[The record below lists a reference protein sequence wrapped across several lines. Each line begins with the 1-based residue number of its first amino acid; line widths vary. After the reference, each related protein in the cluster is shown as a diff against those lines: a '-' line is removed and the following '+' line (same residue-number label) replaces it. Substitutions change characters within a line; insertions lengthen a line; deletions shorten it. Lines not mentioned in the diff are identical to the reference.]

1 VSKSQIE
8 TDLRGPQAFDLA
20 RRTLEQMQAA
30 GVWPTPLNFEL
41 WLHYLGDPA
50 GSLGQEIG
58 RLVAERQPF
67 SEQTA
72 EDLAARYLS
81 RSRISD
87 EIRDAG
93 AVLNRELSTVSQA
106 IADAQSSQ
114 RAYGETLA
122 AASGQIETA
131 EAGGSLASVVRSLSA
146 ATEKVRDENAALERR
161 LEDSVQ
167 EVSRLREHLEQV
179 RRDAMTDALTN
190 LANRKAFD
198 EALERACVEAGQ
210 SGAPLT
216 LAVLD
221 IDHFKRF
228 NDTWGHQTG
237 DQVIRYVASVLGR
250 MGAAPRLAAR
260 YGGEEFALI
269 FPGEAPDAVCAAL
282 NEVREEIASRQLR
295 RRSTNHELGTITVSA
310 GLAHW
315 RTDESPTALIERA
328 DQALYASKKRGRN
341 CVTDAR
347 LLDDQQAA

>member
-8 TDLRGPQAFDLA
+8 TDLRGPQAFELA
-20 RRTLEQMQAA
+20 RRALEQMQAA
-30 GVWPTPLNFEL
+30 GIWPTPLNFEL
-41 WLHYLGDPA
+41 WLHYVGDPK
-50 GSLGQEIG
+50 GTLGQEIG
-58 RLVAERQPF
+58 RLLT
-67 SEQTA
+67 SEQAFTEQAA
-72 EDLAARYLS
+72 EELAARYLS
-81 RSRISD
+81 RTRLSD

-106 IADAQSSQ
+106 IAEAQSSQ
-114 RAYGETLA
+114 KAYGETLA

-131 EAGGSLASVVRSLSA
+131 DAAGGLASVVKSLSA
-146 ATEKVRDENAALERR
+146 ATEKVRGENAALERR

-179 RRDAMTDALTN
+179 RRDAMTDALTG
-190 LANRKAFD
+190 LSNRKAFD
-198 EALERACVEAGQ
+198 EALELACAEAGRG
-210 SGAPLT
+210 GAPLT

-250 MGAAPRLAAR
+250 VAKAPRTAAR

-269 FPGEAPDAVCAAL
+269 FPGETPEAVAEVL

-310 GLAHW
+310 GLAEL
-315 RTDESPTALIERA
+315 RTGEAPTALIERA

-347 LLDDQQAA
+347 TVDGQQAA